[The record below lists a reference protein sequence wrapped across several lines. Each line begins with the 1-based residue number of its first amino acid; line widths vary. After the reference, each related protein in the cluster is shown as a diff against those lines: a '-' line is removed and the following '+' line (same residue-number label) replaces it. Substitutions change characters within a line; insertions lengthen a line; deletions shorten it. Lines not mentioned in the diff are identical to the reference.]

1 MQYRI
6 TMDEKR
12 FLEITRIE
20 SKMFGQNAY
29 LLRISDQKHC
39 VLVDPSFEVQ
49 PIFSYLDDNSY
60 ELDAIL
66 NTHGHIDH
74 IVGNQPVKKRYPSVP
89 LLIGEGDVHKLSD
102 PEANL
107 SAGYGIEVI
116 SPPADRTVV
125 HGEII
130 SYGGIDLETRNT
142 PGHSPG
148 HVVWVFY
155 DTEVPVVINGDV
167 LFEGSVG
174 RTDFE
179 DGDFDTLEKSIRE
192 QLYTL
197 PDESIV
203 LTGHG
208 NATTIG
214 QEKATNPFVNSI
226 D

>member
-1 MQYRI
+1 M
-6 TMDEKR
+6 
-12 FLEITRIE
+12 
-20 SKMFGQNAY
+20 
-29 LLRISDQKHC
+29 
-39 VLVDPSFEVQ
+39 
-49 PIFSYLDDNSY
+49 
-60 ELDAIL
+60 
-66 NTHGHIDH
+66 
-74 IVGNQPVKKRYPSVP
+74 
-89 LLIGEGDVHKLSD
+89 
-102 PEANL
+102 
-107 SAGYGIEVI
+107 
-116 SPPADRTVV
+116 
-125 HGEII
+125 
-130 SYGGIDLETRNT
+130 ETRNT